1 MQIERMIEKLY
12 QQPFIEIEQIHYHLL
27 NIKEYE
33 KSLKYDIKILTMKT
47 IAIVA
52 TTGGTIAGTGKKG
65 KPQHIM
71 QEKLILI
78 QLLKQFQKSMKW
90 RILKNIN

>member
-1 MQIERMIEKLY
+1 
-12 QQPFIEIEQIHYHLL
+12 
-27 NIKEYE
+27 
-33 KSLKYDIKILTMKT
+33 MKT

-52 TTGGTIAGTGKKG
+52 TGGTIAGTGKKG
-65 KPQHIM
+65 KTAAY

>member
-1 MQIERMIEKLY
+1 
-12 QQPFIEIEQIHYHLL
+12 
-27 NIKEYE
+27 
-33 KSLKYDIKILTMKT
+33 MKT

-52 TTGGTIAGTGKKG
+52 TGGTIAGMGKKG
-65 KPQHIM
+65 KLQHIM

>member
-1 MQIERMIEKLY
+1 
-12 QQPFIEIEQIHYHLL
+12 
-27 NIKEYE
+27 
-33 KSLKYDIKILTMKT
+33 MKT

-52 TTGGTIAGTGKKG
+52 TGGTIAGTGKG
-65 KPQHIM
+65 KLQHIM